1 MLLVLSMLLLIVRI
15 ESFVFFFVCNKVG
28 AIEFD
33 RVKELCDEHGIVGQ
47 IHPWVLP
54 LGTTSRDG

>member
-1 MLLVLSMLLLIVRI
+1 
-15 ESFVFFFVCNKVG
+15 VG

-47 IHPWVLP
+47 IHPWVLS
-54 LGTTSRDG
+54 LGTTSRDGSKTKSDQIIFLGSFL